1 MSRPMIFAVLA
12 AALLL
17 FIQSPQALAQWKG
30 KGEGGAVI
38 ARGNSDADTVNLK
51 LEMATELDRWKHG
64 FGIQALRAT
73 NDSDKTAERYA
84 AFWQSD
90 YKLDDRT
97 YLFGGLRYE
106 DDRFSYGE
114 KRFVTLGL
122 LSGVAVSIVHLE
134 SPRRIHVISFRRAT
148 RHEEI
153 FLFKTL

>member
-1 MSRPMIFAVLA
+1 MRFTWDEHKRKS
-12 AALLL
+12 
-17 FIQSPQALAQWKG
+17 
-30 KGEGGAVI
+30 
-38 ARGNSDADTVNLK
+38 NLR
-51 LEMATELDRWKHG
+51 DHG
-64 FGIQALRAT
+64 F
-73 NDSDKTAERYA
+73 DFVDAERV
-84 AFWQSD
+84 FE
-90 YKLDDRT
+90 
-97 YLFGGLRYE
+97 GLTTTYE